1 MVGRPFFPPNTFIS
15 TRVQVITIAHRLK
28 TIIDYDRILVLGEG
42 GRIVEFDTPGNLVN
56 KPDSVFGAMCKKS
69 SDWPE
74 LKKSL
79 HIEGRGV

>member
-1 MVGRPFFPPNTFIS
+1 M
-15 TRVQVITIAHRLK
+15 K
-28 TIIDYDRILVLGEG
+28 TIIDYDRILVLGDG
-42 GRIVEFDTPGNLVN
+42 GRIVEFDAPENLVK

-79 HIEGRGV
+79 CVDE